1 MDLSDFKVKDFVSR
15 NYLSLNTEDTL
26 SVYVGKIDSWR
37 DTEALIFDES
47 NNLKGVISL
56 KGLIRKKIDPTQAK
70 LKNWMVQFPKINEDD
85 PLLKAAELMYYTG
98 ARLLP
103 VYSNTKFAGVI
114 YSQDIIK
121 QLSKIDDFKKITAG
135 EIATQNPKCLKES
148 DSFEKALLLM
158 EKDRVRKIPI
168 VDNAGKLN
176 GMLLME
182 DALKRY
188 YSNISAPV
196 RIYRD
201 AAKGHSPEK
210 NDLLKISITRDVSVD
225 YVEIA
230 GNETLQSILNYF
242 QIDKGIIIT
251 RNGFPTGI
259 ITAKNLLQL
268 FLRLKKEER
277 DMRLSDM
284 PALDEID
291 KAKAISTINKMYDK
305 IERIVGNKPKIT
317 LYFKQYEK
325 AGMRK
330 KHAISVRAA
339 IGKRNIVVE
348 KEDWNF
354 LTGLQNACSA
364 FENAA
369 IRQFKKR
376 AYRK

>member
-1 MDLSDFKVKDFVSR
+1 
-15 NYLSLNTEDTL
+15 
-26 SVYVGKIDSWR
+26 
-37 DTEALIFDES
+37 
-47 NNLKGVISL
+47 
-56 KGLIRKKIDPTQAK
+56 
-70 LKNWMVQFPKINEDD
+70 
-85 PLLKAAELMYYTG
+85 
-98 ARLLP
+98 
-103 VYSNTKFAGVI
+103 
-114 YSQDIIK
+114 
-121 QLSKIDDFKKITAG
+121 
-135 EIATQNPKCLKES
+135 
-148 DSFEKALLLM
+148 
-158 EKDRVRKIPI
+158 
-168 VDNAGKLN
+168 
-176 GMLLME
+176 ME